1 MWVVRIV
8 RVDPVLGD
16 LNQNP
21 SLARTLWPSV
31 KPNRVLVVDANDP
44 GGVVD
49 GNLVALAV
57 FDPVQQVG
65 FDFNW
70 AEQLRASVAAPRFA
84 PVTASAV

>member
-31 KPNRVLVVDANDP
+31 KPNRVLVVDANDS

-49 GNLVALAV
+49 GTLVALAV

-65 FDFNW
+65 FYFNW
-70 AEQLRASVAAPRFA
+70 AEQLRASVAAACLA
-84 PVTASAV
+84 PATMLAG